1 LSGAEHLKWRAAAS
15 PGPHSYEETIHI
27 FFFAPIKHKGMSA
40 MQTIECLHWGCGCS
54 ALGDEPR
61 GKLILCENH
70 ARDPIASA
78 TPVLMPLSALRSIDR
93 KRADG
98 AEHFILV
105 DRFMQLAGDNA
116 GAQTAEFLPYVLAA
130 LAPYANRD
138 VPGLI
143 EIGGGCSLRIV
154 SLFDDSTPAAMIVFV
169 KTSALSAALR
179 RATQLYGLTRREVEV
194 LSLLTEAYSNEEIAT
209 ELSVAVSTV
218 SEHLQNLSR
227 KMGCLRRSQIVRKL
241 FVY

>member
-1 LSGAEHLKWRAAAS
+1 
-15 PGPHSYEETIHI
+15 
-27 FFFAPIKHKGMSA
+27 
-40 MQTIECLHWGCGCS
+40 
-54 ALGDEPR
+54 
-61 GKLILCENH
+61 
-70 ARDPIASA
+70 
-78 TPVLMPLSALRSIDR
+78 
-93 KRADG
+93 
-98 AEHFILV
+98 
-105 DRFMQLAGDNA
+105 
-116 GAQTAEFLPYVLAA
+116 
-130 LAPYANRD
+130 